1 MKPCLCFIQ
10 RLFFV
15 AAVLSP
21 LLLGEALREPQDA
34 HATRSTYGLP
44 VHLRALARDITEK
57 VVELPRNIKQA
68 CLLSLDMV
76 YVAAAMYAAVA
87 FRYGHLDFS
96 LGFPEYLC
104 AVGTI
109 LASAIVFLRLGL
121 YRAVIRFMGQ
131 QAIWAIVSAVTYSAI
146 LMGAAMF
153 LTQAA
158 VPLTTPFVFWALLL
172 LGLGGTRLLVRA
184 YYQAKLRSLSE
195 NVIIY
200 GAGQSGRQ
208 LLHALHHGGQYHPVA
223 FVDDDSYLQRSVI
236 NGLKV
241 VSPEDIKRM
250 LGKYDIT
257 QVLLAIPSASPERR
271 KEIINSLV
279 GLPVHVRTVPTINEL
294 LAGEASVNQI
304 RDVDLDDLLGREP
317 VPPHPELIERCITDK
332 VVMVTGAGGS
342 IGAELC
348 RQIILAAPRE
358 LVLLDSSEYALY
370 TIEREL
376 RDTLVA
382 HGLSV
387 DIVALLGSVQDKKRL
402 ESICRTFAVRT
413 VYHAAAY
420 KHVPL
425 VEYNI
430 AEGVANNVFGT
441 WYAAEAARDAG
452 VETFVLVST
461 DKAVRPTNV
470 MGASKRFA
478 EMILQGLSQQNDK
491 MRFCMVRFG
500 NVLGSSGSVVPLFR
514 EQIAAGG
521 PVTVTHPEVS
531 RYFMSIA
538 EAAQLVLQAG
548 AMGTGGDVF
557 VLNMGEPVRIVDLA
571 KRMIRLS
578 GYDTQY
584 DTLAGEHIDIEF
596 IGLRPGEKLHEELLL
611 GTNVAG
617 TGHPMIM
624 RAEEE
629 YLPFHELQGLLEEL
643 RQYCDELDC
652 DGISSVLSYAVSGF
666 DDHQV
671 RHDYLWQKRA
681 QRAAA
686 EVGPASNV
694 QELFPLPNKER

>member
-1 MKPCLCFIQ
+1 MSHQHSF
-10 RLFFV
+10 
-15 AAVLSP
+15 LS
-21 LLLGEALREPQDA
+21 RF
-34 HATRSTYGLP
+34 
-44 VHLRALARDITEK
+44 LARFVGSFRDIVEK

-76 YVAAAMYAAVA
+76 YVAGAMWVAVG
-87 FRYGHLDFS
+87 FRYGHLNFP
-96 LGFPEYLC
+96 LGVTEYVC
-104 AVGTI
+104 AVVTI

-131 QAIWAIVSAVTYSAI
+131 QAIWAIVTAVSYSAVI
-146 LMGAAMF
+146 LGAAVF
-153 LTQAA
+153 VARA
-158 VPLTTPFVFWALLL
+158 EVPRSTPFIFWGILL
-172 LGLGGTRLLVRA
+172 LGIGGTRLLVRA
-184 YYQAKLRSLSE
+184 YYQAKLRSMSE
-195 NVIIY
+195 NIIIY

-208 LLHALHHGGQYHPVA
+208 LLHALHHGEQYHPVA
-223 FVDDDSYLQRSVI
+223 FVDDDSNLQRSVI

-241 VSPEDIKRM
+241 ARPDDIEQM
-250 LGKYDIT
+250 IAKYDIT
-257 QVLLAIPSASPERR
+257 QILLAVPSASPERR

-317 VPPHPELIERCITDK
+317 VPPHPELIERCITGK

-348 RQIILAAPRE
+348 RQILLSAPRE
-358 LVLLDSSEYALY
+358 LVLLDNSEYALY
-370 TIEREL
+370 RVEREL
-376 RDTLVA
+376 REAIDASDLKVE
-382 HGLSV
+382 
-387 DIVALLGSVQDKKRL
+387 IVALLGSVQDQNRL
-402 ESICRTFAVRT
+402 ESIYRTFTVKT

-441 WYAAEAARDAG
+441 WYAAEAARKAG

-478 EMILQGLSQQNDK
+478 EMILQGLAQQRK
-491 MRFCMVRFG
+491 TGPRFCMVRFG

-514 EQIAAGG
+514 QQIEAGG

-557 VLNMGEPVRIVDLA
+557 VLDMGEPVRIVDLA
-571 KRMIRLS
+571 ERMIRLS
-578 GYDTQY
+578 GYDVKH
-584 DTLAGEHIDIEF
+584 DTHAGEHIDIEF

-629 YLPFHELQGLLEEL
+629 YLPYSEIEGLLNEL
-643 RQYCDELDC
+643 KGYCEELDC
-652 DGISSVLSYAVSGF
+652 DGISSILSYAVSGF

-671 RHDYLWQKRA
+671 QHDYLWQKRA
-681 QRAAA
+681 HLAAIEA
-686 EVGPASNV
+686 APVSNV
-694 QELFPLPNKER
+694 KELFPDNTHPIIER